1 MQELPI
7 ACDMT
12 ALNAAQRERQQAL
25 MKSFHALV
33 QEMQETNDGYA
44 FRLAADTETILL
56 AAEFI
61 TIERLCC
68 PFFNFALEVGPPD
81 APLWLRISG
90 REGVK
95 EFIKME
101 LGFE

>member
-12 ALNAAQRERQQAL
+12 ALNSAQRERQQAL
-25 MKSFHALV
+25 MKSFHAFV
-33 QEMQETNDGYA
+33 QETQETNDGYA

-81 APLWLRISG
+81 DPLWLRISG

-101 LGFE
+101 LGFA